1 MLRTHT
7 AGELRIS
14 DVGRTVTLAGWVHR
28 RRDHGGVIFV
38 DLRDRYGITQAVF
51 NPEISS
57 EAYGVGDMFRG
68 EYVVQVTGTVT
79 ARPADMKNPKL
90 ATGEIELVVNN
101 AKVLNPAKTPPFM
114 LSDDTVVGEELRLKY
129 RYLDLRRPR
138 LQQNMVLRH
147 KVITFIRTW
156 LDKQDF
162 IEVETPILI
171 KSTPEG
177 ARDFLVPSRLHPGHF
192 YALPQSPQQLKQ
204 LLMVSG
210 YDRYFQIARCFRD
223 EDLRGDRQPEFTQL
237 DLEMS
242 FVDMEDV
249 VALNEQLVIDLVS
262 TLLPEKRFLQVPF
275 PRLTYY
281 EAMDR
286 YGSDKPDLRF
296 GLPLVDVSEIVQHST
311 FRVFQMALATPKGVV
326 KVLRAPGLATYSRKQ
341 ITELETIAKNLGAK
355 GMAWVKVKDA
365 ANGKFNGGISKFLS
379 QEETRAILDATEAET
394 GDLLLFGADKW
405 DVVVQVLGRLRLEIA
420 NRLDLRDPEL
430 FAYAWVIG
438 FPLVEWNEEQ
448 ERWDAM
454 HHPFTSPMDED
465 IDKMDSDPGNVRA
478 KAYDLVANG
487 WELAGGSIR
496 IHRRDVQRRMFELLN
511 IDEEHQQSQFGHMLS
526 AFEYGAPPHG
536 GIAWGMDRTL
546 MMFAGEPNIR
556 EVIAFPK
563 TATGTD
569 LMTAAPSE
577 VDKDQLDDLHI
588 GLSGK
593 ALLLKEAL

>member
-14 DVGRTVTLAGWVHR
+14 DVGKTVTLAGWVHR

-38 DLRDRYGITQAVF
+38 DLRDRYGMTQVVF
-51 NPEISS
+51 NPEHAK
-57 EAYGVGDMFRG
+57 EAYEVGDKFRG
-68 EYVVQVTGTVT
+68 EYVVQVTGTVV
-79 ARPADMKNPKL
+79 ARPGEMKNPKL
-90 ATGEIELVVNN
+90 ATGEVEVLVDQT
-101 AKVLNPAKTPPFM
+101 KVLNAAKTPPFM
-114 LSDDTVVGEELRLKY
+114 LTDETVVGEELRLKY

-138 LQQNMVLRH
+138 LQRNMVLRH
-147 KVITFIRTW
+147 KVINFIRNW
-156 LDKQDF
+156 LDKKDF
-162 IEVETPILI
+162 IDVETPILI

-177 ARDFLVPSRLHPGHF
+177 ARDFLVPSRLHPGYF

-210 YDRYFQIARCFRD
+210 FDRYFQIARCFRD

-242 FVDMEDV
+242 FVDMEDIL
-249 VALNEQLVIDLVS
+249 ALNEQLVIDLVT
-262 TLLPEKRFLQVPF
+262 TLLPDKQFLQVPF
-275 PRLTYY
+275 PRLSYQ

-296 GLPLVDVSEIVQHST
+296 GLPLVDVSEIVQNSS
-311 FRVFQMALATPKGVV
+311 FRVFQMALAAKKGVV
-326 KVLRAPGLATYSRKQ
+326 KVLRAPGLGTYSRKKV
-341 ITELETIAKNLGAK
+341 TELETIAKNLGAK

-365 ANGKFNGGISKFLS
+365 ASAKLNGGISKFFS
-379 QEETRAILDATEAET
+379 AEEARAIIDATEAET

-405 DVVVQVLGRLRLEIA
+405 NVVVQVLGRLRLEVA
-420 NRLDLRDPEL
+420 NRLDLRDPNI

-438 FPLVEWNEEQ
+438 FPLVEWSEEE

-454 HHPFTSPMDED
+454 HHPFTAPMDEH
-465 IDKMDSDPGNVRA
+465 IEQMTTDPGAVIA

-496 IHRRDVQRRMFELLN
+496 IHRRDIQRRMFELLN
-511 IDEEHQQSQFGHMLS
+511 IDEEHQRTQFGHMLS

-536 GIAWGMDRTL
+536 GIAWGLDRTV
-546 MMFAGEPNIR
+546 MMYANEPNIR

-577 VDKDQLDDLHI
+577 VDQHQLNDLHI
-588 GLSGK
+588 GLAGK
-593 ALLLKEAL
+593 ALLKD

>member
-7 AGELRIS
+7 AGELSIS
-14 DVGRTVTLAGWVHR
+14 DVGQIVTLAGWVHR

-38 DLRDRYGITQAVF
+38 DIRDRYGITQAVF
-51 NPEISS
+51 NPEVSP
-57 EAYGVGDMFRG
+57 EGHGLGETLRG
-68 EYVVQVTGTVT
+68 EFVVQVTGTVM
-79 ARPADMKNPKL
+79 ARPGEMKNPKL
-90 ATGEIELVVNN
+90 ATGEIEVLVSE
-101 AKVLNPAKTPPFM
+101 AKVLNPAKTPPFT
-114 LSDDTVVGEELRLKY
+114 LNDETVVGEELRLKY

-177 ARDFLVPSRLHPGHF
+177 ARDFLVPSRLHPGRF

-210 YDRYFQIARCFRD
+210 FDRYFQIARCFRD

-249 VALNEQLVIDLVS
+249 LALNEQLVIDLVS

-275 PRLTYY
+275 PRLSYD

-296 GLPLVDVSEIVQHST
+296 GLPLVDVGEIVQNST
-311 FRVFQMALATPKGVV
+311 FRVFQMALAGEKGVV
-326 KVLRAPGLATYSRKQ
+326 KVLRAPGLGTYSRKQ
-341 ITELETIAKNLGAK
+341 IGDLEAIAKNLGAK

-365 ANGKFNGGISKFLS
+365 ASATLSGGIKKFLS
-379 QEETRAILDATEAET
+379 KEEAEAIIAATEAES

-405 DVVVQVLGRLRLEIA
+405 NVVVQVLGRLRLEVA
-420 NRLDLRDPEL
+420 NRLDLRDPDV

-438 FPLVEWNEEQ
+438 FPLVEWNEDE

-454 HHPFTSPMDED
+454 HHPFTSPMEED
-465 IDKMDSDPGNVRA
+465 LDKMESDPGNVTAR
-478 KAYDLVANG
+478 AYDLVANG

-511 IDEEHQQSQFGHMLS
+511 IDEAHQQSQFGHMLA

-536 GIAWGMDRTL
+536 GIAWGLDRTV
-546 MMFAGEPNIR
+546 MMYAGEPNIR

-563 TATGTD
+563 TAAGTD
-569 LMTAAPSE
+569 VMTAAPSD
-577 VDKDQLDDLHI
+577 VDTHQLNDLHI
-588 GLSGK
+588 GLAGK
-593 ALLLKEAL
+593 ALLKD